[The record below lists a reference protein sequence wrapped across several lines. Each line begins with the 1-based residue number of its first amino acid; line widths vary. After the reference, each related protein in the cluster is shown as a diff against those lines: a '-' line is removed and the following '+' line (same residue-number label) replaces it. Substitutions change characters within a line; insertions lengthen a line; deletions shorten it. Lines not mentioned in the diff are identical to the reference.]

1 MKRLRILFIHD
12 HLFLGGAAKA
22 ALRMRTLCGDL
33 GHETTSIH
41 GDRADLPEQPSRT
54 IHGKA
59 GLWKRLWEIPF
70 AKTYQNRCRQIRG
83 TARLRQFLKRNPHD
97 LIWFQNIAG
106 AEKWGW
112 SCEWIREAAN
122 HAPVIMTMHDM
133 YYLGVKESYVWD
145 ESVEPTSFAGLE
157 PKELQDLIRAKR
169 LFVNA
174 PSDWLRELAKSLYG
188 IDADKVLVPLL
199 SAQFAQTPKTKEV
212 KDPTTYLVGADNL
225 ADERKNIL
233 PALRLIHESGL
244 LEKTN
249 SKIVCL
255 GRNLPRDLCSERIIS
270 LGHVENP
277 GEYRKLFDRVHFLFH
292 PSLIDNFPL
301 IIQDSL
307 ALGCPVVALD
317 RGGVAESVR
326 NGITGR
332 LLSEMTK
339 ESLEM
344 VFAENAKMTPDS
356 YNQLSQSCLSFAQ
369 SNYSEE
375 SLKPVYANYLLG
387 VCPNRDL

>member
-1 MKRLRILFIHD
+1 MTKLRILFVHD

-22 ALRMRTLCGDL
+22 ALRMRSACQDL
-33 GHETTSIH
+33 GHETISIH
-41 GDRADLPEQPSRT
+41 GDKVELKQFRSCAV
-54 IHGKA
+54 HGKA
-59 GLWKRLWEIPF
+59 GWLDKFTEMCFGRGQMDKSRQLR
-70 AKTYQNRCRQIRG
+70 AKTRFRKF
-83 TARLRQFLKRNPHD
+83 LRKNPQD

-112 SCEWIREAAN
+112 SCNWIREAVN
-122 HAPVIMTMHDM
+122 HSPVIITMHDM
-133 YYLGVKESYVWD
+133 FYLGVKGSYVWD
-145 ESVEPTSFAGLE
+145 QSIEPTRFAGLE
-157 PKELQDLIRAKR
+157 PKELHDLLQSKK

-188 IDADKVLVPLL
+188 IDAGKVLVPLL
-199 SAQFAQTPKTKEV
+199 PEQFAQIPKTK
-212 KDPTTYLVGADNL
+212 KDGEYTTYLVGADNL

-233 PALRLIHESGL
+233 PTLRMIHKNDL
-244 LEKTN
+244 LEKAH
-249 SKIVCL
+249 SRILCL
-255 GRNLPRDLCSERIIS
+255 GKNLPADLCSDRIIS

-277 GEYRKLFDRVHFLFH
+277 EEYRKLFNRVHFLFH

-326 NGITGR
+326 NGITGN
-332 LLSEMTK
+332 LLSEMTR
-339 ESLEM
+339 EALEI
-344 VFAENAKMTPDS
+344 VFAVNSKMTPES
-356 YNQLSQSCLSFAQ
+356 YGRLSQSCLSFAQ

-387 VCPNRDL
+387 VCPN

>member
-1 MKRLRILFIHD
+1 MKKLRILFLHD

-22 ALRMRTLCGDL
+22 ALRMRSIYHDL
-33 GHETTSIH
+33 GHETLSVH
-41 GDRADLPEQPSRT
+41 GDRSVLPEQPSQ
-54 IHGKA
+54 IINGKP
-59 GLWKRLWEIPF
+59 GLLDRLWEIPVGKAHQSQRRQVR
-70 AKTYQNRCRQIRG
+70 AKK
-83 TARLRQFLKRNPHD
+83 RLRQFLKRNPQD

-112 SCEWIREAAN
+112 SCNWTREAVN
-122 HAPVIMTMHDM
+122 HAPVIITMHDM
-133 YYLGVKESYVWD
+133 FYLGVRESYMWD
-145 ESVEPTSFAGLE
+145 RPVSPTRFAGLE

-188 IDADKVLVPLL
+188 IDAGKLLVPLL
-199 SAQFAQTPKTKEV
+199 PEQFAKLPKTKGTKEA
-212 KDPTTYLVGADNL
+212 TTYLVGADNL
-225 ADERKNIL
+225 ADKRKNIL
-233 PALRLIHESGL
+233 SALRLIHESGL

-249 SKIVCL
+249 SQVLCL
-255 GRNLPRDLCSERIIS
+255 GRNLSADLCSDRIIS

-277 GEYRKLFDRVHFLFH
+277 KDYRKLFDRVHFLLH

-326 NGITGR
+326 NGITGS
-332 LLSEMTK
+332 LLPEMTR
-339 ESLEM
+339 ETLEK
-344 VFAENAKMTPDS
+344 VFVGNAKMSTES
-356 YNQLSQSCLSFAQ
+356 YGRLSQSCLNFSRE
-369 SNYSEE
+369 NYSEE
-375 SLKPVYANYLLG
+375 SLKAGYANYLSG
-387 VCPNRDL
+387 VCPN

>member
-1 MKRLRILFIHD
+1 MKKLRILFLHD

-22 ALRMRTLCGDL
+22 ALRMRSICRDL
-33 GHETTSIH
+33 GHETLSIH
-41 GDRADLPEQPSRT
+41 GDKAQLPEQASR
-54 IHGKA
+54 IINGKA
-59 GLWKRLWEIPF
+59 GLWDRLLEIPIGKARQNQRRQVQ
-70 AKTYQNRCRQIRG
+70 AKNRLG
-83 TARLRQFLKRNPHD
+83 QFLKRNPQD

-112 SCEWIREAAN
+112 SFDWIREAVN
-122 HAPVIMTMHDM
+122 HAPVIITMHDM
-133 YYLGVKESYVWD
+133 FYLGVKESYVWD
-145 ESVEPTSFAGLE
+145 RPVEPTRFAGLE
-157 PKELQDLIRAKR
+157 LKELRDLIQAKR

-188 IDADKVLVPLL
+188 IDAGKLLVPLL
-199 SAQFAQTPKTKEV
+199 AEQFAKMPKAKISKE
-212 KDPTTYLVGADNL
+212 PTTYLVGADNL

-244 LEKTN
+244 LGKTN
-249 SKIVCL
+249 SQVLCL
-255 GRNLPRDLCSERIIS
+255 GRNLPEDLCSDRIIS

-277 GEYRKLFDRVHFLFH
+277 EAYRKLFDRVHFLFH

-326 NGITGR
+326 NGITGS
-332 LLSEMTK
+332 LLPEMTR
-339 ESLEM
+339 ETLER
-344 VFAENAKMTPDS
+344 VFVENAKMSPES
-356 YNQLSQSCLSFAQ
+356 YGRLSQSCLDFAQ
-369 SNYSEE
+369 TNYSEE
-375 SLKPVYANYLLG
+375 SLRPVYANYLSG
-387 VCPNRDL
+387 VCPN

>member
-1 MKRLRILFIHD
+1 MKKLKILFVHD

-22 ALRMRTLCGDL
+22 ALRMRKLCGDV
-33 GHETTSIH
+33 GHETLSIH
-41 GDRADLPEQPSRT
+41 GDKAEMEQHPGQT
-54 IHGKA
+54 IHGKPS
-59 GLWKRLWEIPF
+59 LFDVLREIPIG
-70 AKTYQNRCRQIRG
+70 K
-83 TARLRQFLKRNPHD
+83 LRRNQSQQPRAMVRMHQFLKRNPQD

-112 SCEWIREAAN
+112 SCNWIREAVN
-122 HAPVIMTMHDM
+122 HAPVIITMHDM
-133 YYLGVKESYVWD
+133 FYLGVKGSYVWD
-145 ESVEPTSFAGLE
+145 QCVKPTRFAGLE
-157 PKELQDLIRAKR
+157 PDELRDLIGDKK

-188 IDADKVLVPLL
+188 VDAGKILVPLL
-199 SAQFAQTPKTKEV
+199 SAHFTTTPKTKEA
-212 KDPTTYLVGADNL
+212 KEPTTYLMGADNL

-233 PALRLIHESGL
+233 PTLRLIHESGL

-249 SKIVCL
+249 SQVLCL
-255 GRNLPRDLCSERIIS
+255 GRNLPKDLCSDRIIS

-277 GEYRKLFDRVHFLFH
+277 EEYRKLFDRVHFLFH
-292 PSLIDNFPL
+292 PSLMDNFPL

-307 ALGCPVVALD
+307 ALGCPVIALD

-332 LLSEMTK
+332 LLSEMTG
-339 ESLEM
+339 ETLEM
-344 VFAENAKMTPDS
+344 VFAANAKMTPDS
-356 YNQLSQSCLSFAQ
+356 YNQLSQSCLSFAH

-375 SLKPVYANYLLG
+375 SLKPIYTNYLLG
-387 VCPNRDL
+387 VSTN

>member
-1 MKRLRILFIHD
+1 MKKLRILFLHD

-22 ALRMRTLCGDL
+22 ALRMRSICRDL
-33 GHETTSIH
+33 GHETFSIH
-41 GDRADLPEQPSRT
+41 GDRAQLPEQASR
-54 IHGKA
+54 IINGKA
-59 GLWKRLWEIPF
+59 GLWDRLWEMPF
-70 AKTYQNRCRQIRG
+70 GKVRRNEKQRPRAMNRI
-83 TARLRQFLKRNPHD
+83 RQFFKKNPQD

-112 SCEWIREAAN
+112 SFDWIREAVN
-122 HAPVIMTMHDM
+122 HAPVIITMHDM
-133 YYLGVKESYVWD
+133 FYLGVKESYVWD
-145 ESVEPTSFAGLE
+145 QPVEPTKFAGLE
-157 PKELQDLIRAKR
+157 MKELKDLIQAKK

-188 IDADKVLVPLL
+188 IDAGKILVPLL
-199 SAQFAQTPKTKEV
+199 PEQSAQLPKTKEA
-212 KDPTTYLVGADNL
+212 KEPTTYLVGADNL

-244 LEKTN
+244 LKKTN
-249 SKIVCL
+249 SQVLCL
-255 GRNLPRDLCSERIIS
+255 GRNLPAGLCSDRVIS

-277 GEYRKLFDRVHFLFH
+277 GAYRKLFDRVHFLFH

-317 RGGVAESVR
+317 RGGVVESVR

-332 LLSEMTK
+332 LLPEMTR
-339 ESLEM
+339 ETLER
-344 VFAENAKMTPDS
+344 VFVENAKMSPES
-356 YNQLSQSCLSFAQ
+356 YGRLSQSCLDFART
-369 SNYSEE
+369 NYSEE
-375 SLKPVYANYLLG
+375 SLKPVYANYLSG
-387 VCPNRDL
+387 VCLN

>member
-1 MKRLRILFIHD
+1 MKKLRILFLHD

-22 ALRMRTLCGDL
+22 ALRMRSIYRDL
-33 GHETTSIH
+33 GHETLSVH
-41 GDRADLPEQPSRT
+41 GDRSVLPEQPSQ
-54 IHGKA
+54 IINGKP
-59 GLWKRLWEIPF
+59 GLWDRLLEIPF
-70 AKTYQNRCRQIRG
+70 SKADQNRSRQVRG
-83 TARLRQFLKRNPHD
+83 ITRFRQFLQTNPHD

-112 SCEWIREAAN
+112 SCNWIREAVN
-122 HAPVIMTMHDM
+122 HAPVIITMHDM
-133 YYLGVKESYVWD
+133 FYLGVRESYVWD
-145 ESVEPTSFAGLE
+145 RPVSPTRFGGLE
-157 PKELQDLIRAKR
+157 PKELHDLIQHKK

-188 IDADKVLVPLL
+188 IDAGKLLVPLL
-199 SAQFAQTPKTKEV
+199 AEQFAKMPKTKISKE
-212 KDPTTYLVGADNL
+212 PTTYLVGADNL

-233 PALRLIHESGL
+233 PVLRLIHESGI

-249 SKIVCL
+249 SQVLCL
-255 GRNLPRDLCSERIIS
+255 GRNLSADLCSDRIIS

-277 GEYRKLFDRVHFLFH
+277 KDYRKLFDRVHFLLH

-326 NGITGR
+326 NGITGS
-332 LLSEMTK
+332 LLPEMTR
-339 ESLEM
+339 ETLEK
-344 VFAENAKMTPDS
+344 VFVGNAKMSTES
-356 YNQLSQSCLSFAQ
+356 YGRLSQSCLNFSRE
-369 SNYSEE
+369 NYSEE
-375 SLKPVYANYLLG
+375 SLKAGYANYLSG
-387 VCPNRDL
+387 VCPN

>member
-1 MKRLRILFIHD
+1 MKKKNILFVQD

-22 ALRMRTLCGDL
+22 ALRMRSTYRDL
-33 GHETTSIH
+33 GHGTLSVH
-41 GDRADLPEQPSRT
+41 GDRSVLPDQPSQ
-54 IHGKA
+54 IINGKP
-59 GLWKRLWEIPF
+59 RLWDRLLEIPF
-70 AKTYQNRCRQIRG
+70 GKARQNQRRHVRAKD
-83 TARLRQFLKRNPHD
+83 RLRQFLKRNPQD

-112 SCEWIREAAN
+112 SFDWIREAVN
-122 HAPVIMTMHDM
+122 HAPVTITMHDM
-133 YYLGVKESYVWD
+133 FYLGVKESYVWD
-145 ESVEPTSFAGLE
+145 RPVEPTRYAGLE
-157 PKELQDLIRAKR
+157 PKELEDLIRAKR

-174 PSDWLRELAKSLYG
+174 PSDWLRELAKGLYG
-188 IDADKVLVPLL
+188 IDAGKLLVPLFPE
-199 SAQFAQTPKTKEV
+199 QFAKLPKTKETNE
-212 KDPTTYLVGADNL
+212 PTTYLVGADNL

-249 SKIVCL
+249 SQVVCL
-255 GRNLPRDLCSERIIS
+255 GRNLSTDLCSDRIIS

-277 GEYRKLFDRVHFLFH
+277 KDYRKLFDRVHFLLH

-326 NGITGR
+326 NGITGS
-332 LLSEMTK
+332 LLPEMTR
-339 ESLEM
+339 ETLEK
-344 VFAENAKMTPDS
+344 VFVENAKISPDS
-356 YNQLSQSCLSFAQ
+356 YGLLSQSCLDFAQ
-369 SNYSEE
+369 TNYSKE
-375 SLKPVYANYLLG
+375 SLKAGYANYLSG
-387 VCPNRDL
+387 VCPN

>member
-1 MKRLRILFIHD
+1 MRRLRILFIHD

-41 GDRADLPEQPSRT
+41 GDRAELPEQPSRT

-70 AKTYQNRCRQIRG
+70 AKTHQNRCRQIRG
-83 TARLRQFLKRNPHD
+83 TARLRQFLKSNPQD

-112 SCEWIREAAN
+112 SFDWIREAVN

-145 ESVEPTSFAGLE
+145 SPVHQTRFAGLE
-157 PKELQDLIRAKR
+157 PKELEDLIRAKK

-188 IDADKVLVPLL
+188 INADKVLVPLL
-199 SAQFAQTPKTKEV
+199 SAQFARTPKTKDA

-255 GRNLPRDLCSERIIS
+255 GRNLPRDLYSERIIS

-387 VCPNRDL
+387 ACPN

>member
-1 MKRLRILFIHD
+1 MKKKNILFVHD

-22 ALRMRTLCGDL
+22 ALRVRSAYRDL
-33 GHETTSIH
+33 GHETLSVH
-41 GDRADLPEQPSRT
+41 GDRAVLPEQPSQMINGKPGLWDRLLE
-54 IHGKA
+54 IPVGKA
-59 GLWKRLWEIPF
+59 RKN
-70 AKTYQNRCRQIRG
+70 QRQQVRG
-83 TARLRQFLKRNPHD
+83 TNRLRQFLKRNPQD

-112 SCEWIREAAN
+112 SFDWIREAVN
-122 HAPVIMTMHDM
+122 HAPVIITMHDM
-133 YYLGVKESYVWD
+133 FYLGVKESYVWH
-145 ESVEPTSFAGLE
+145 EPVEPTSFAGLE

-174 PSDWLRELAKSLYG
+174 PSDWLRELAKGLYG
-188 IDADKVLVPLL
+188 IDAGKLLVPLL
-199 SAQFAQTPKTKEV
+199 PEQFAKLPKTKET
-212 KDPTTYLVGADNL
+212 KEPTAYLVGADNL

-233 PALRLIHESGL
+233 PVLRLVHESGL

-249 SKIVCL
+249 SQVLCL
-255 GRNLPRDLCSERIIS
+255 GRNLPTDLCSDRIIS

-277 GEYRKLFDRVHFLFH
+277 KDYRKLFDRVHFLLH

-332 LLSEMTK
+332 LLSEMTG
-339 ESLEM
+339 ETLEM
-344 VFAENAKMTPDS
+344 VFAANAKMTPDS

-375 SLKPVYANYLLG
+375 SLKPIYTNYLLG
-387 VCPNRDL
+387 VSTN